1 MRDIDCRAIV
11 DHARSSLAAGCYA
24 VAELLDLS
32 DVSIVPAC
40 DEVLIALAAY
50 AVLAHDLN
58 ERIGRNGSDTQRAA
72 GTDDLVFNMRTVC
85 CCTAGEE
92 ECHCIVLHLHQA
104 GNVVAVV
111 PVLVLLELVAAAG
124 SPQLLDLGAGQPADE
139 VEIMDGHIDE
149 LAAGARCVLERALDA
164 GDRVLRI
171 AANEDNVTD
180 VAVLHLLLGYLIGV
194 VAAAHEAQHKGQ
206 LRVSGDDGLGLLALL
221 NGVCQRLLAENV
233 LAGIHRDLDHL
244 NVRSGVGDDGNG
256 LNVRVSAQLL
266 CGRVNSGNA
275 QLLSDLLCTVE
286 VCICDGCQLGARNAV
301 CDVAGV
307 RITQTAYTD
316 NTNLQLFHSK
326 YTPYTLFLLFIRR
339 RGTPEWLLLPLRA
352 IHLLRT
358 LRPALHR

>member
-24 VAELLDLS
+24 VAELLDLG

-72 GTDDLVFNMRTVC
+72 GTDDLGFNMRTVC

-139 VEIMDGHIDE
+139 AEIMDGHIDE
-149 LAAGARCVLERALDA
+149 LAAGARCVLER
-164 GDRVLRI
+164 
-171 AANEDNVTD
+171 
-180 VAVLHLLLGYLIGV
+180 
-194 VAAAHEAQHKGQ
+194 
-206 LRVSGDDGLGLLALL
+206 
-221 NGVCQRLLAENV
+221 
-233 LAGIHRDLDHL
+233 
-244 NVRSGVGDDGNG
+244 
-256 LNVRVSAQLL
+256 
-266 CGRVNSGNA
+266 
-275 QLLSDLLCTVE
+275 
-286 VCICDGCQLGARNAV
+286 ICDGRV
-301 CDVAGV
+301 
-307 RITQTAYTD
+307 
-316 NTNLQLFHSK
+316 
-326 YTPYTLFLLFIRR
+326 LLCFNDQ
-339 RGTPEWLLLPLRA
+339 
-352 IHLLRT
+352 
-358 LRPALHR
+358 PALVVVLVEQLEYGREVYAALRVARYGEHALRNGAEEALVLSVALVHRGLADVL